1 VVVPWLLL
9 LLLLRLLVGLLLLV
23 VLGVHRCCGWVL
35 QLACALM
42 LVHFTVWGCGTDQ
55 SCKPAAVTTAS

>member
-9 LLLLRLLVGLLLLV
+9 LLLRLLVGLLLLLV

-35 QLACALM
+35 QLSCT
-42 LVHFTVWGCGTDQ
+42 LVLLHFDGWGCCSDRRMLQ
-55 SCKPAAVTTAS
+55 QHVQ